1 MLIMKYI
8 GQETTYKVSFSKI
21 SENVVQLEGNFPAK
35 TNGFILSRI
44 GNPDAFTGDYSDYTT
59 VYRELDGAVLF
70 SNDGSIWIEPIPKVT
85 FSAGVGGML
94 DGIIEQEAKDY
105 SELVIPTPVPD
116 ENYEFVGWN
125 QDIPT
130 EGKIENNISFYAT
143 FKSLLPPPEP
153 VPSIEERVTAVEEQ
167 NAMLTSCVLEMSEVI
182 YA

>member
-21 SENVVQLEGNFPAK
+21 SENVVQIVGNFPIE
-35 TNGFILSRI
+35 TNGFQLSRE
-44 GNPDAFTGDYSDYTT
+44 GKNDYEKMNYYNFRT
-59 VYRELDGAVLF
+59 VYREIEGGVQF
-70 SNDGSIWIEPIPKVT
+70 SNDGSIFIPTIPKVL
-85 FSAGVGGML
+85 FSSGIGGTIE
-94 DGIIEQEAKDY
+94 GIIEQEVNDY
-105 SELVIPTPVPD
+105 SELVIPNPVPD
-116 ENYEFVGWN
+116 DNYEFERWVP
-125 QDIPT
+125 DIQT

-167 NAMLTSCVLEMSEVI
+167 SAMLTSCVLEMSEVI

>member
-1 MLIMKYI
+1 MLNLQYLKEKKNY
-8 GQETTYKVSFSKI
+8 EVSFSII
-21 SENVVQLEGNFPAK
+21 SPHIVKLEGNFPAK

-44 GNPDAFTGDYSDYTT
+44 GNPEAFSGDYSDYTT

-85 FSAGVGGML
+85 FGAGVGGKL

-116 ENYEFVGWN
+116 ENYEFEGWN
-125 QDIPT
+125 QDIQT
-130 EGKIENNISFYAT
+130 EGKIEHNISFYAT

-153 VPSIEERVTAVEEQ
+153 EPSIEERVTSVEEQ